1 MASEAKIKHLEFL
14 QSAIARMA
22 SNSFLL
28 KGWTVTLT
36 GGLLALSFK
45 QTDRH
50 YVYISVA
57 VLLLFWFLDS
67 YFLSRERRF
76 IALYD
81 SVRVRP
87 GAETDFSMDTR
98 PFGKRCRWIQC
109 AFSRTLSLFYGGLLA
124 AHFLMYHFLK
134 G

>member
-14 QSAIARMA
+14 QSVIARMA
-22 SNSFLL
+22 NSSFLL

-50 YVYISVA
+50 YVYISLA

-81 SVRVRP
+81 SVRVRA
-87 GAETDFSMDTR
+87 GEDTDFSMHTR
-98 PFGKRCRWIQC
+98 SFGKRCRWIAC
-109 AFSRTLSLFYGGLLA
+109 ALSRTLLLFYGGLLA
-124 AHFLMYHFLK
+124 VHFLMYHFMK

>member
-1 MASEAKIKHLEFL
+1 MTSERIKHLEFV
-14 QSAIARMA
+14 QAAINRMA
-22 SNSFLL
+22 NNSFLL

-45 QTDRH
+45 QADRH
-50 YVYISVA
+50 YVYISIT
-57 VLLLFWFLDS
+57 VLVLFWFLDS

-81 SVRVRP
+81 TVRLRTS
-87 GAETDFSMDTR
+87 GETDFSMHTR
-98 PFGKRCRWIQC
+98 SFGKQCRWTAC
-109 AFSRTLSLFYGGLLA
+109 AISRTLLLFYGGLLVV
-124 AHFLMYHFLK
+124 HLLMDHYVK